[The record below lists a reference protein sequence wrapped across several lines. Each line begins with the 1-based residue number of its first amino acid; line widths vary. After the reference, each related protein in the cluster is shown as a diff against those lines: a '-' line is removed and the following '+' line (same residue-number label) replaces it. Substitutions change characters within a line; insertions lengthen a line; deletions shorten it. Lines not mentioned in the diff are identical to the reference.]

1 VKHSSFDE
9 SCPHVEISHDVD
21 RREQYQ
27 LLESCFLEQDIEGM
41 DSNQSCELWQGVLY
55 RKEII
60 SKLIN
65 SIKLSTLTFLDS
77 RLNM

>member
-1 VKHSSFDE
+1 MKHSSFDG
-9 SCPHVEISHDVD
+9 SCPNVEISHDVD

-41 DSNQSCELWQGVLY
+41 GSNQSCELWQGVLY
-55 RKEII
+55 HKEII

-77 RLNM
+77 QPNT